1 MKDNLENILESSF
14 LDYSAFVL
22 QRRALPDA
30 RDGMKYTARQII
42 HAQYKDKLD
51 CSHAFKKSQ
60 KSVSAATSFSY
71 VHGDTSAY
79 EQIIRMGRPLVQRYF
94 LEQINGNGGT
104 PTGSSTYSAPRYTE
118 ARLSEMADVVF
129 KYLNHDV
136 LDDKDWSPTY
146 DEEGVFPT
154 VLPSVG
160 FYNLCNGSFGS
171 IGVGLISSIPQFNIR
186 EMNEAICQLI
196 DDPTSEVQLYPDFAS
211 GGILLNPQT
220 TLASLARGEGKS
232 ALIRGKLSIDPKGKY
247 IDVIELPYGVYT
259 NTVCIELE
267 KALDKGKPPFTSFKD
282 LSKRSVQLRIYT
294 DNVGELEKWLYK
306 NTSVQKHFTI
316 KLIML
321 KNGKTPHLFS
331 ITEALKAHIAHAKTV
346 FERQYL
352 YQLRVLR
359 DRQEILNGL
368 IRAYSI
374 LDDIIALIKASS
386 GRADAIQQMVTKFQF
401 TQRQAEAI
409 ADLRLHRLSN
419 LDIKNLENE
428 LEGNLQEQE
437 GIHDIL
443 DTPEKFDLELK
454 KIYEEVG
461 RKFGDKRR
469 TEICTVD
476 AWETEQD
483 GGKATKDF
491 YLSPHAAGYVAA
503 YNKEDELML
512 DEEKANISYI
522 ECDQDYIIVTNQVRG
537 FLRKG
542 SEFVIGQVKWEDV
555 IKLNPDEFVQFV
567 IPKTDLENYE
577 FVEFDCA
584 DGSRW
589 SVHVSFITSGASKR
603 GKKLVNGKYNVTNY
617 EFQETSTSCPKMR

>member
-1 MKDNLENILESSF
+1 MRDNLENILESSF

-42 HAQYKDKLD
+42 HAQHKDKLD

-104 PTGSSTYSAPRYTE
+104 PTGSGTYSAPRYTE

-136 LDDKDWSPTY
+136 LDSKDWCPTY

-196 DDPTSEVQLYPDFAS
+196 DDPSTEVKLYPDFAS

-282 LSKRSVQLRIYT
+282 LSKRSVQLRVYT

-331 ITEALKAHIAHAKTV
+331 ITDALKAHIVHAKTV

-374 LDDIIALIKASS
+374 LDEIIALIKASS
-386 GRADAIQQMVTKFQF
+386 GRADAVQQMVAKFQF

-437 GIHDIL
+437 GIQNIL

-469 TEICTVD
+469 TEICAVD
-476 AWETEQD
+476 TWETEQD

-491 YLSPHAAGYVAA
+491 YLSAHAVGYVAA

-512 DEEKANISYI
+512 DEERANISYI
-522 ECDQDYIIVTNQVRG
+522 EHDQDYIIVTNQVRG

-542 SEFVIGQVKWEDV
+542 SEFIMGQVKWDDV

-577 FVEFDCA
+577 FVEFECT